1 MPGTSSMPQR
11 SACALASAQ
20 PAVESWSV
28 RATASSP
35 AAAAARTS
43 SAGLSVPSETVEW
56 VCRSMRTGTG
66 YR

>member
-1 MPGTSSMPQR
+1 MNVVNTEDIVKYLPSLQIRKRYIGDR
-11 SACALASAQ
+11 NAII
-20 PAVESWSV
+20 
-28 RATASSP
+28 
-35 AAAAARTS
+35 AARTS